1 MRVIKKEP
9 GAEPEII
16 EIENELQALQDAV
29 GGRIE
34 TVTFAEDCCLICNED
49 YRYDDSEFNVQALGI
64 DFYGT
69 VLMVGVDGEEFA
81 DLDERYLGTC
91 LRILGGGSNV
101 LM

>member
-9 GAEPEII
+9 GKEPEVI
-16 EIENELQALQDAV
+16 EIENDLQALQEAV

-49 YRYDDSEFNVQALGI
+49 YRYDDSEYNVQAFGI

-69 VLMVGVDGEEFA
+69 IPS
-81 DLDERYLGTC
+81 
-91 LRILGGGSNV
+91 ILIRSWLSLPKN
-101 LM
+101 